1 MPIEIKSSV
10 QISPG
15 TVSVD
20 FFEIPL
26 PKDFSDE
33 DRIDYYIG
41 FETPKLTAKCRT
53 HNIPTPRESFEDKTP
68 A

>member
-10 QISPG
+10 QISRG

-20 FFEIPL
+20 FSGTPL

-33 DRIDYYIG
+33 DRINYYLG
-41 FETPKLTAKCRT
+41 LETPKLIAKCRA
-53 HNIPTPRESFEDKTP
+53 HNIPTWRESFEDETP